1 MEEKRQKGLNTR
13 QHRLKDYL
21 KEHFVSGKYFSI
33 EEIVEG
39 VVDSEGHR
47 LYELNTNP
55 RVHDKCIALSQD
67 VKKINFNIT
76 DRYIPIVKDKF
87 GGIKLAESK
96 EEVEEFISLLRKK
109 VERMCEY
116 YNTILYKAK
125 LDGTIPFI
133 NLAGR
138 VLEEDEIQPV
148 NAFERN

>member
-1 MEEKRQKGLNTR
+1 MKESKLSPRC
-13 QHRLKDYL
+13 HRLKDYL
-21 KEHFVSGKYFSI
+21 KEHFISGKYFSI
-33 EEIVEG
+33 KEIVEG
-39 VVDSEGHR
+39 VVDSEGNH
-47 LYELNTNP
+47 LYKLNTNP
-55 RVHDKCIALSQD
+55 RNHDLCVALSTD

-96 EEVEEFISLLRKK
+96 EEVEQFINLLRKK
-109 VERMCEY
+109 VERMCAY

-138 VLEEDEIQPV
+138 VLDEDEIQPV